1 MMTEKQEQMWEAI
14 ISAHPTAEEVMCFFS
29 NYCGLQIFDDEMW
42 EYLVRNEYL
51 EEEEEEEDKPDL
63 PNEFMIAG
71 FAIDDNWYDLDEDE
85 QNEAI
90 SNYLS
95 DEYEYCHNGFRF
107 EEAKNY
113 LIHIYD
119 IQWDMEE

>member
-1 MMTEKQEQMWEAI
+1 MMTTKQEKMWEAI
-14 ISAHPTAEEVMCFFS
+14 KDSCQTVEDAMCFFS

-42 EYLVRNEYL
+42 EYLVKNEIL
-51 EEEEEEEDKPDL
+51 EEEEEDDKPDL
-63 PNEFMIAG
+63 PNEFMVFGFTIA
-71 FAIDDNWYDLDEDE
+71 DDFYDLDEDG
-85 QNEAI
+85 QSEAI

-107 EEAKNY
+107 EETKNF

-119 IQWDMEE
+119 IQWDTEE